1 MTRRAMLIGILAVI
15 LISITTPYSDLV
27 MQGTWIGLTALPISA
42 VFLLAILVFANEP
55 LRRLGHG
62 LTQAEL
68 LIIFCMTLVSAGIP
82 SFGFTGLLIPY
93 MAGPLYFATPENQ
106 YHSAIIQHLP
116 AWMLAPSVQAARELY
131 QGLPPGAAIP
141 WLGWLLPLTL
151 WVVLAGAIYL
161 VFFCLCAL
169 LHRPWADEEKL
180 TFPLI
185 QLPIEMTRYDGDDS
199 PLPPLLRNPSFW
211 GGFMVP
217 FSIYALNGLNRY
229 YPSVPS
235 INIQLI
241 DLDQYMTGRY
251 AAAVSPLYFRILFSI
266 IGLAYLLPS
275 DVSFGLLFSYLFF
288 LAQQLIITRLGY
300 FSPPFVQA
308 YPVRQFVGQQM
319 IGGILAFGAYLIW
332 KANRSILLEMRKN
345 RTEACS
351 GKKSYKIRQNGCEI
365 SSKNPAANERTPMAT
380 YKSVSGIVIGLIIIV
395 IWGKYAGAGILN
407 TLIMFLLF
415 FVLQIVATRLVAQ
428 AGMLYIQ
435 HPYRP
440 IGLMLDSVGTAGIGV
455 DHLPSLTMLD
465 HLWMLDNRS
474 PLMPGVIHGLKA
486 AQAGGIKQRPMTG
499 AMVTAIVLAIPI
511 SLASYLFLVYTRGG
525 LRLNPWFMT
534 YYTNNL
540 YAPWTVQLV
549 TQGQTP
555 HPLAYFYMMIGALT
569 MLLLVYLR
577 NVFVWWPVNPVGY
590 LIGASWPIINFW
602 FSILLGWLIKSLT
615 LHYGGARTYRRLLPI
630 ALGLILGEFFAAG
643 FWVIVDLCT
652 GMIGHVIFSF

>member
-1 MTRRAMLIGILAVI
+1 MTRRSLLIGILTVI
-15 LISITTPYSDLV
+15 LISIATPYSDLV

-42 VFLLAILVFANEP
+42 VFLLALLVFANEP
-55 LRRLGHG
+55 LRRIGHG

-68 LIIFCMTLVSAGIP
+68 LIIFCMSLVSAGIP
-82 SFGFTGLLIPY
+82 SFGFTSLLIPY
-93 MAGPLYFATPENQ
+93 MAGPLYFATPENH

-116 AWMLAPSVQAARELY
+116 AWMLAPSVKAAHELY
-131 QGLPPGAAIP
+131 QGLPPGAAVP
-141 WLGWLLPLTL
+141 WLGWLLPLIL
-151 WVVLAGAIYL
+151 WAMLAGAIYL

-169 LHRPWADEEKL
+169 LRRPWADEERL

-199 PLPPLLRNPSFW
+199 HLPPLLRNPSFW
-211 GGFMVP
+211 VGFMVP

-241 DLDQYMTGRY
+241 DLDHYMTGRY
-251 AAAVSPLYFRILFSI
+251 AAAVSPLYFRVLFSI

-288 LAQQLIITRLGY
+288 LAQQLLITRLGY

-332 KANRSILLEMRKN
+332 KAYRSIHIEMHRH
-345 RTEACS
+345 RAEDCS
-351 GKKSYKIRQNGCEI
+351 GKRPFIIRQNRRDTGI
-365 SSKNPAANERTPMAT
+365 KNPTADRSPMAT
-380 YKSVSGIVIGLIIIV
+380 YKAVIGIMVGLTIITF
-395 IWGKYAGAGILN
+395 WGKYAGAGILN
-407 TLIMFLLF
+407 TFIMFLLF

-440 IGLMLDSVGTAGIGV
+440 LGLMLDAVGTSGLGV

-474 PLMPGVIHGLKA
+474 PLMPGVIHGYKT
-486 AQAGGIKQRPMTG
+486 AQDSGIKQRSMTG
-499 AMVTAIVLAIPI
+499 AMVIAILLAIPV
-511 SLASYLFLVYTRGG
+511 SLTTYLYLVYTNGG
-525 LRLNPWFMT
+525 LKLNPWFTT

-549 TQGQTP
+549 TQGQIP
-555 HPLAYFYMMIGALT
+555 NPIAYFYMMVGALT
-569 MLLLVYLR
+569 MLLLVFLR
-577 NVFVWWPVNPVGY
+577 NAFIWWPVNPVGY
-590 LIGASWPIINFW
+590 LIGASWPMINFW
-602 FSILLGWLIKSLT
+602 FSILVGWLIKSLV
-615 LHYGGARTYRRLLPI
+615 LRYGGARTYRRLLPA
-630 ALGLILGEFFAAG
+630 ALGLIAGEFCAAG
-643 FWVIVDLCT
+643 FWVIIDFCT
-652 GMIGHVIFSF
+652 GMTGHVIFSF